1 MQDTTG
7 FDRPNGSCAQ
17 IPEAYNNLG
26 TRLKEQGLAAEACR
40 AFKQALSLRPSYRSA
55 HSNLLFTLQY
65 LSGQTLGGLQA
76 AHQDWAKQQLDG
88 IVPRSSAAFESKT
101 SSLIVVGLI
110 SPDLYAHPVGVFL
123 LPWLD
128 HRDRQQFKLIAYADS
143 ESYNDPIALR
153 IQAAVDLWRPISG
166 QSDEVVD
173 QQIIE
178 DGVDILIDLAG
189 HTAGNRLGVFAKR
202 AAPIQVSW
210 LGYSATT
217 GVPEMDAVLMD
228 SYIAPA
234 GIEEHFTEKLIRL
247 DGLRFCYTPPSYAPP
262 LATLPC
268 LYRGHITYGS
278 FNNLAKLTPEVIKI
292 WAEILVA
299 TPTSRLILK
308 WKSLGD
314 PDTKS
319 RIQKAFADYG
329 ISSKRI
335 DCRGWSGH
343 TQMLTEYNDI
353 DIALDPFPFSGG
365 LTSCDALF
373 MGVPILTL
381 PGALPISRQTASF
394 MDALGLSDWVTTSQ
408 KDYIEKAAAFAA
420 NPVFLQS
427 VRHVLR
433 RKMLKSRLCNGLQ
446 YARSIEAALTELIS
460 TRTSFK
466 IIN

>member
-1 MQDTTG
+1 
-7 FDRPNGSCAQ
+7 
-17 IPEAYNNLG
+17 
-26 TRLKEQGLAAEACR
+26 
-40 AFKQALSLRPSYRSA
+40 
-55 HSNLLFTLQY
+55 
-65 LSGQTLGGLQA
+65 
-76 AHQDWAKQQLDG
+76 
-88 IVPRSSAAFESKT
+88 
-101 SSLIVVGLI
+101 
-110 SPDLYAHPVGVFL
+110 
-123 LPWLD
+123 
-128 HRDRQQFKLIAYADS
+128 
-143 ESYNDPIALR
+143 
-153 IQAAVDLWRPISG
+153 
-166 QSDEVVD
+166 
-173 QQIIE
+173 
-178 DGVDILIDLAG
+178 
-189 HTAGNRLGVFAKR
+189 
-202 AAPIQVSW
+202 
-210 LGYSATT
+210 
-217 GVPEMDAVLMD
+217 MDAVLMD

-319 RIQKAFADYG
+319 RIQKAFADHG

-381 PGALPISRQTASF
+381 PGALPVSRQTASF

-408 KDYIEKAAAFAA
+408 KDYIAKAVAFAA

-427 VRHVLR
+427 VRQVLR
-433 RKMLKSRLCNGLQ
+433 RKMLKSRLCDGKKYAGAIESALYRLAVERGL
-446 YARSIEAALTELIS
+446 RFTEKHQCPPSS
-460 TRTSFK
+460 T
-466 IIN
+466 